1 VDVFLQSLLLAGIG
15 ICVWLAFHPSSRE
28 DYDDFEA
35 PRRFEPPVPA
45 PRSGQLDTGFVTP
58 PVRRR
63 MPGEGY
69 LPAQSKP
76 VHDASVEAAAR
87 PAEVDPSG
95 PQYRS

>member
-1 VDVFLQSLLLAGIG
+1 
-15 ICVWLAFHPSSRE
+15 
-28 DYDDFEA
+28 
-35 PRRFEPPVPA
+35 
-45 PRSGQLDTGFVTP
+45 
-58 PVRRR
+58 